1 MSSDEQ
7 GQRTLVQSHGQEAQ
21 WRGRA
26 GPVFAGNLNFE
37 NVSFAVR
44 GKQIL
49 NGITLALKAGRI
61 ACLLGPSGCGKSTLL
76 KLAAGVL
83 KPAQGRILLDGQEV
97 AGPTHFVPPEK
108 RSVGLMFQDFA
119 LFPHMTALDNVA
131 FGLTAL
137 GRSEARRVAMA
148 ALERVGLLALANS
161 YPVMLSGGEQQRVA
175 LARTIVPRPQVILM
189 DEPFSS
195 LDQRLRESIR
205 NDTLSILRET
215 RATALLVTHDPG
227 EAIEF
232 ADWIYL
238 MRRGS
243 IVQQGSPEDVQRR
256 PVDAD
261 AARFFRSYN
270 EFEGT
275 VAQGAIAS
283 PLGRIATPGFA
294 EGEAVVALVPPEDV
308 KLGTALDENAA
319 QVVDSRFVGSNT
331 HLRLRLPSGSDLVS
345 AVAPFGG
352 APEMG
357 ALCSLALE
365 RKSTHIFS
373 ATTAGTIRS

>member
-1 MSSDEQ
+1 MSQDEAGRQ
-7 GQRTLVQSHGQEAQ
+7 ALAPDAQ

-26 GPVFAGNLNFE
+26 GPVFAGNLAFE
-37 NVSFAVR
+37 GVSYAVR

-49 NGITLALKAGRI
+49 EGISFSLEAGRI

-83 KPAQGRILLDGQEV
+83 RPRHGRILLDGQEV
-97 AGPTHFVPPEK
+97 AGPRQFVPPEK

-119 LFPHMTALDNVA
+119 LFPHMTALENVA

-137 GRSEARRVAMA
+137 ERGEARRVAML
-148 ALERVGLLALANS
+148 ALERVGLLALAGS

-215 RATALLVTHDPG
+215 RATALLVTHDPD

-238 MRRGS
+238 MRAGT
-243 IVQQGSPEDVQRR
+243 IVQAGSPEEVQRR
-256 PVDAD
+256 PADAD

-270 EFEGT
+270 EFAGRVEAGG
-275 VAQGAIAS
+275 VATPA
-283 PLGRIATPGFA
+283 GRVATPGFG
-294 EGEAVVALVPPEDV
+294 EGDAVRVLVPPEDIRLEAV
-308 KLGTALDENAA
+308 ADENGA
-319 QVVDSRFVGSNT
+319 QVLESRYVGPNM
-331 HLRLRLPSGSDLVS
+331 HLWVKPVSGNDIISVIAPAGNALEKGRL
-345 AVAPFGG
+345 
-352 APEMG
+352 
-357 ALCSLALE
+357 CNLALE
-365 RKSTHIFS
+365 RKNTHIFP
-373 ATTAGTIRS
+373 A

>member
-1 MSSDEQ
+1 MNDEMPIQ
-7 GQRTLVQSHGQEAQ
+7 PPNASEAH

-26 GPVFAGNLNFE
+26 GPVFAGNLAFE
-37 NVSFAVR
+37 DVSFSAR

-49 NGITLALKAGRI
+49 SGISFSLEAGRI

-83 KPAQGRILLDGQEV
+83 RPLQGRILLDRQEV
-97 AGPTHFVPPEK
+97 AGPRHFVPPEK

-119 LFPHMTALDNVA
+119 LFPHMTALENVA

-137 GRSEARRVAMA
+137 DRSEARRVATL
-148 ALERVGLLALANS
+148 ALERVGLLPLRDS

-195 LDQRLRESIR
+195 LDQRLREIIR
-205 NDTLSILRET
+205 NDTLSILKET
-215 RATALLVTHDPG
+215 RATALLVTHDPQ

-238 MRRGS
+238 MRHGA
-243 IVQQGSPEDVQRR
+243 IVQGGTPEDVQRH

-270 EFEGT
+270 EFSGSVSKGKVNTAVGPVDASNLPEGT
-275 VAQGAIAS
+275 RV
-283 PLGRIATPGFA
+283 L
-294 EGEAVVALVPPEDV
+294 VMVPPEDI
-308 KLGTALDENAA
+308 KLAVSESESEA
-319 QVVDSRFVGSNT
+319 QVTESRFVGPNT
-331 HLRLRLPSGSDLVS
+331 HLRLQLAEGEDVV
-345 AVAPFGG
+345 AVAITAES
-352 APEMG
+352 APKPG
-357 ALCSLALE
+357 QFCNLAIE
-365 RKSTHIFS
+365 ARNTHIF
-373 ATTAGTIRS
+373 TV

>member
-1 MSSDEQ
+1 MNDEMP
-7 GQRTLVQSHGQEAQ
+7 GQAEVSPETQ

-26 GPVFAGNLNFE
+26 GPVFAGNLAFE
-37 NVSFAVR
+37 AVSYAVR

-49 NGITLALKAGRI
+49 SDISFSLEAGKI

-83 KPAQGRILLDGQEV
+83 RPRRGRILLDGQEV
-97 AGPTHFVPPEK
+97 AGPRHFLPPEK

-119 LFPHMTALDNVA
+119 LFPHMTALENVA

-137 GRSEARRVAMA
+137 DRGEARRVATL
-148 ALERVGLLALANS
+148 ALERVGLLPLRDS

-195 LDQRLRESIR
+195 LDQRLRETIR
-205 NDTLSILRET
+205 NDTLSILKET
-215 RATALLVTHDPG
+215 RATALLVTHDPQ

-238 MRRGS
+238 MRHGA
-243 IVQQGSPEDVQRR
+243 IVQGGTPEEVQRH
-256 PVDAD
+256 PVEAD

-270 EFEGT
+270 EFSGNVHQGKVNTPAGAVSAPSFREGAR
-275 VAQGAIAS
+275 V
-283 PLGRIATPGFA
+283 L
-294 EGEAVVALVPPEDV
+294 VMVPPEDI
-308 KLGTALDENAA
+308 KLAVSESAGEA
-319 QVVDSRFVGSNT
+319 QVTESRFVGPNT
-331 HLRLRLPSGSDLVS
+331 HLKLQLADSEE
-345 AVAPFGG
+345 AVAVTMPPES
-352 APEMG
+352 APSPG
-357 ALCSLALE
+357 QFCNLE
-365 RKSTHIFS
+365 IEARNTHIF
-373 ATTAGTIRS
+373 AL

>member
-1 MSSDEQ
+1 MNNEMPQ
-7 GQRTLVQSHGQEAQ
+7 QTANGPEAH

-26 GPVFAGNLNFE
+26 GPVFAGNLAFE
-37 NVSFAVR
+37 DVSFSAP

-49 NGITLALKAGRI
+49 SGISFSLEAGRI

-83 KPAQGRILLDGQEV
+83 RPRGGRILLDGQEV
-97 AGPTHFVPPEK
+97 AGPRHFVPPEK

-119 LFPHMTALDNVA
+119 LFPHMTALENVA

-137 GRSEARRVAMA
+137 DRGEARRVATL
-148 ALERVGLLALANS
+148 ALERVGLLPLRDS

-195 LDQRLRESIR
+195 LDQRLREVIR
-205 NDTLSILRET
+205 NDTLSILKET
-215 RATALLVTHDPG
+215 RATALLVTHDPQ

-238 MRRGS
+238 MRHGA
-243 IVQQGSPEDVQRR
+243 IVQGGTPEDVQRH

-270 EFEGT
+270 EFSGSVRKGKVNTPAGPVGAPNLPEGT
-275 VAQGAIAS
+275 RV
-283 PLGRIATPGFA
+283 L
-294 EGEAVVALVPPEDV
+294 VMVPPEDITLAV
-308 KLGTALDENAA
+308 SESEGEA
-319 QVVDSRFVGSNT
+319 QVTESRFVGPNT
-331 HLRLRLPSGSDLVS
+331 HLRLQLADSDE
-345 AVAPFGG
+345 AVAVTIQAES
-352 APEMG
+352 APQAG
-357 ALCSLALE
+357 QFCNLAIE
-365 RKSTHIFS
+365 ARNTHIF
-373 ATTAGTIRS
+373 TL

>member
-1 MSSDEQ
+1 MNNDMPDQ
-7 GQRTLVQSHGQEAQ
+7 AANAPEAH

-26 GPVFAGNLNFE
+26 GPVFAGNLAFE
-37 NVSFAVR
+37 DVSFSAR
-44 GKQIL
+44 GKQIIS
-49 NGITLALKAGRI
+49 GISFSLEAGRI

-83 KPAQGRILLDGQEV
+83 RPRQGRVLLDGQEV
-97 AGPTHFVPPEK
+97 AGPKHFVPPEK

-119 LFPHMTALDNVA
+119 LFPHMTALENVA

-137 GRSEARRVAMA
+137 DRSEARRVATL
-148 ALERVGLLALANS
+148 ALERVGLLPLRDS

-195 LDQRLRESIR
+195 LDQRLREVIR
-205 NDTLSILRET
+205 NDTLSILKET
-215 RATALLVTHDPG
+215 RATALLVTHDPQ

-238 MRRGS
+238 MRRGA
-243 IVQQGSPEDVQRR
+243 IVQGGTPEDVQRH

-270 EFEGT
+270 EFSGSVSKGKVNTPAGPVGAPKLPEGT
-275 VAQGAIAS
+275 
-283 PLGRIATPGFA
+283 R
-294 EGEAVVALVPPEDV
+294 ALVMVPPEDI
-308 KLGTALDENAA
+308 KLVVADGEAHA
-319 QVVDSRFVGSNT
+319 QVIESRFVGPNT
-331 HLRLRLPSGSDLVS
+331 HLKLQLADSDE
-345 AVAPFGG
+345 AVAVTIQAES
-352 APEMG
+352 APG
-357 ALCSLALE
+357 PGQFCNLAVDA
-365 RKSTHIFS
+365 RNTHIF
-373 ATTAGTIRS
+373 TL

>member
-1 MSSDEQ
+1 MNNEMLQ
-7 GQRTLVQSHGQEAQ
+7 QEAVAPEAH

-26 GPVFAGNLNFE
+26 GPVFAGNLAFE
-37 NVSFAVR
+37 DVSFSAP

-49 NGITLALKAGRI
+49 SGISFSLEAGRI

-83 KPAQGRILLDGQEV
+83 RPRGGRILLDGQEV
-97 AGPTHFVPPEK
+97 AGPRHFVPPEK

-119 LFPHMTALDNVA
+119 LFPHMTALENVA

-137 GRSEARRVAMA
+137 DRGEARRVATL
-148 ALERVGLLALANS
+148 ALERVGLLPLRDS

-195 LDQRLRESIR
+195 LDQRLREVIR
-205 NDTLSILRET
+205 DDTLSILKET
-215 RATALLVTHDPG
+215 RATALLVTHDPQ

-238 MRRGS
+238 MRHGA
-243 IVQQGSPEDVQRR
+243 IVQGGTPEDVQRH

-270 EFEGT
+270 EFSGSVGRGKVNTPAGPVGAPDLLEGAR
-275 VAQGAIAS
+275 V
-283 PLGRIATPGFA
+283 L
-294 EGEAVVALVPPEDV
+294 VMVPPEDI
-308 KLGTALDENAA
+308 KLAVSEGDGEA
-319 QVVDSRFVGSNT
+319 QVTESRFVGPNT
-331 HLRLRLPSGSDLVS
+331 HLRLQLADSDEIIAVTTPAES
-345 AVAPFGG
+345 APRAGQF
-352 APEMG
+352 
-357 ALCSLALE
+357 CNLAIE
-365 RKSTHIFS
+365 ARNTHIF
-373 ATTAGTIRS
+373 TR